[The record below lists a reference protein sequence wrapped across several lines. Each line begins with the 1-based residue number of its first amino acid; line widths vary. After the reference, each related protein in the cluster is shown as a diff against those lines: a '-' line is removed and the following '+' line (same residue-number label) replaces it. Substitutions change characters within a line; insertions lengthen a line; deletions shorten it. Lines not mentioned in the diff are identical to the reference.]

1 MSADP
6 LGSASDFEGVPPP
19 DLMVRLTPI
28 PDSRFPIHLF
38 SSFSFGSEGTPDTK
52 IPDFL
57 YFSMLGVDSFFGGVY
72 LVRAQGKH
80 TVFTVWGYRRKQ
92 TEAGIRGMS
101 RMKKPQREGMTIL
114 SIYIDEALVERLDAL
129 ADAMGRRL
137 SSSARTTIRVSRSAY
152 AAGLLSQALA
162 DDDPA
167 ADAADAAE
175 HQ

>member
-1 MSADP
+1 
-6 LGSASDFEGVPPP
+6 
-19 DLMVRLTPI
+19 
-28 PDSRFPIHLF
+28 
-38 SSFSFGSEGTPDTK
+38 
-52 IPDFL
+52 
-57 YFSMLGVDSFFGGVY
+57 
-72 LVRAQGKH
+72 
-80 TVFTVWGYRRKQ
+80 
-92 TEAGIRGMS
+92 
-101 RMKKPQREGMTIL
+101 MKKPQREGMTIL